1 MSLVN
6 PPAPIALPLALGAA
20 LGVTFP
26 HMQARAGIV
35 LDEATSGDFSDD
47 RLAPTAVTLEAG
59 MNVIAG
65 LSGLSPVPDMHDLDY
80 VRFTVPVGHVLT
92 RFLVQ
97 DAFVGG
103 AFSFVGMQAGPEVT
117 IPWTWSNVNSPL
129 LGWSHFGSSDI
140 GSDLLPTMARSPG
153 SVGFTPP
160 LGAGTYTLWIM
171 ELDISQVSSYRFG
184 LEVAPIPGPAAAW
197 LAAVLAR
204 RPRRRSV

>member
-1 MSLVN
+1 MNVPSS
-6 PPAPIALPLALGAA
+6 IALPLALGAA
-20 LGVTFP
+20 LGAALP
-26 HMQARAGIV
+26 PMEARAGIV
-35 LDEATSGDFSDD
+35 LDEATFGDFSDD
-47 RLAPTAVTLEAG
+47 RLAPTVVTLETG
-59 MNVIAG
+59 VNVIAG
-65 LSGLSPVPDMHDLDY
+65 FSGQSPVPDMHDLDY

-184 LEVAPIPGPAAAW
+184 LEVAPIPGPAGAW
-197 LAAVLAR
+197 LAAVLVR
-204 RPRRRSV
+204 RPRRRQA

>member
-1 MSLVN
+1 MNAS
-6 PPAPIALPLALGAA
+6 APIALPLALGAA

-59 MNVIAG
+59 MNMIAG

>member
-59 MNVIAG
+59 MNMIAG

>member
-1 MSLVN
+1 MSVVN

>member
-1 MSLVN
+1 MNVPSS
-6 PPAPIALPLALGAA
+6 IALPLALGAA
-20 LGVTFP
+20 LGAALPPVE
-26 HMQARAGIV
+26 ARAGIV
-35 LDEATSGDFSDD
+35 LDEATTGDFSDD
-47 RLAPTAVTLEAG
+47 RLAPTAVTLETG

-65 LSGLSPVPDMHDLDY
+65 FSGQSPVPDMHDLDY

-117 IPWTWSNVNSPL
+117 IPWTWSSVNSPL
-129 LGWSHFGSSDI
+129 LGWSHFGSADI

-153 SVGFTPP
+153 SVGFTAP

-171 ELDISQVSSYRFG
+171 ELDVSQVSSYRFG
-184 LEVAPIPGPAAAW
+184 LEVAPIPGPAGAW
-197 LAAVLAR
+197 LAALLAR
-204 RPRRRSV
+204 RPRRRPA

>member
-1 MSLVN
+1 MNAST
-6 PPAPIALPLALGAA
+6 PIALPLALGAA
-20 LGVTFP
+20 LGATFP

-59 MNVIAG
+59 MNMIAG

>member
-1 MSLVN
+1 MSVVN

-59 MNVIAG
+59 MNMIAG

>member
-1 MSLVN
+1 MNVPSS
-6 PPAPIALPLALGAA
+6 IALPFALGAA
-20 LGVTFP
+20 LGASLP
-26 HMQARAGIV
+26 PMQARAAIV
-35 LDEATSGDFSDD
+35 LDEATFGDFSDD
-47 RLAPTAVTLEAG
+47 RLAPTVVTLETG

-65 LSGLSPVPDMHDLDY
+65 FSGQSPVPDMHDLDY

-97 DAFVGG
+97 DAYVGG
-103 AFSFVGMQAGPEVT
+103 AFSFVGMQAGPVVT
-117 IPWTWSNVNSPL
+117 IPWNWTNVNSPL
-129 LGWSHFGSSDI
+129 LGWSHFGSADV

-184 LEVAPIPGPAAAW
+184 LEVAPIPGPSAAW

-204 RPRRRSV
+204 RPRRRPA

>member
-1 MSLVN
+1 MSVVN

-140 GSDLLPTMARSPG
+140 GSDLLPAMARSPG

-204 RPRRRSV
+204 RPRRRSL

>member
-1 MSLVN
+1 MN
-6 PPAPIALPLALGAA
+6 APTPIALPLALGAA
-20 LGVTFP
+20 LGATFP
-26 HMQARAGIV
+26 QMQARAGIV

-117 IPWTWSNVNSPL
+117 ISWTWSNVNSPL

>member
-1 MSLVN
+1 MNAS
-6 PPAPIALPLALGAA
+6 APIALPLALGAA

-140 GSDLLPTMARSPG
+140 GSDLLPAMARSPG

>member
-1 MSLVN
+1 MNVPSS
-6 PPAPIALPLALGAA
+6 IALPLALSAA
-20 LGVTFP
+20 LGASLP
-26 HMQARAGIV
+26 PMQARAAIV
-35 LDEATSGDFSDD
+35 LDEATTGDFSDD
-47 RLAPTAVTLEAG
+47 RLAPTAVTLGTG

-65 LSGLSPVPDMHDLDY
+65 FSGQSPVPDMHDLDY

-129 LGWSHFGSSDI
+129 LGWSHFGSADI
-140 GSDLLPTMARSPG
+140 GSDLFPTMARSPG

-184 LEVAPIPGPAAAW
+184 LEVAPIPGPSAAW

-204 RPRRRSV
+204 RPRRRPA

>member
-1 MSLVN
+1 MSVVN

-204 RPRRRSV
+204 RPRRRSL